1 MPWEEIEPKGVE
13 TNSHERKE
21 FQMSEE
27 MEKLYQERLSRYVT
41 AMQNEKPD
49 RIPIRPFAAE
59 FAAKY
64 AGYTC
69 QEVTHDMDLAFAAI
83 RKCAADFEWDATVG
97 NMVYVWTGLVDAFG
111 TTYYTIPGIDVPADS
126 AFQYVEP
133 QDEENAFMKEDEYDE
148 LIADPT
154 AFLANVWIPRMS
166 RYVRAKGE
174 PTSYRNNLAW
184 VRGGMAMLTYFQG
197 FGQQNSLLRSESG
210 TVSAIAGCLK
220 APFDIL
226 ADKLRGYRLL
236 CADMFRQ
243 PEKVI
248 AACEALMP
256 HMLFNALAG
265 ADPEKKV
272 PITVWLHRGS
282 IPFLSPD
289 AVERFHWPT
298 LKQIIE
304 ELWAQGRQTLFYAEG
319 DWNRNLKYISQLPE
333 KSIIYHVD
341 RGDIFEV
348 HKEVGHK
355 FCLSGGIP
363 NDLLAFGTPDEVRS
377 CCKKVIDGVAKDG
390 GYIMDAGAIV
400 QDDAKI
406 ENVKAMTEF
415 TLEYG
420 VY

>member
-1 MPWEEIEPKGVE
+1 
-13 TNSHERKE
+13 
-21 FQMSEE
+21 MSEKTE
-27 MEKLYQERLSRYVT
+27 NLYGERLNRYVT

-69 QEVTHDMDLAFAAI
+69 QQVTHDVDLALAAV

-97 NMVYVWTGLVDAFG
+97 NMVFVWTGLIDAVG
-111 TTYYTIPGIDVPADS
+111 TKYYTIPGIDAPPDS

-133 QDEENAFMKEDEYDE
+133 PDEETAFMRADEYEE

-154 AFLANVWIPRMS
+154 AFLANVWMPRASKDIQPMG
-166 RYVRAKGE
+166 A

-184 VRGGMAMLTYFQG
+184 LKGGMGMLTYFQKLAE
-197 FGQQNSLLRSESG
+197 QTARLRSESG
-210 TVSAIAGCLK
+210 TVSAIAGALK
-220 APFDIL
+220 APFDII
-226 ADKLRGYRLL
+226 ADKLRGYRGL
-236 CADMFRQ
+236 CVDIFRQ
-243 PEKVI
+243 PEKVL
-248 AACEALMP
+248 AATEALMP
-256 HMLFNALAG
+256 HMMFNALAG

-272 PITVWLHRGS
+272 PITVWLHRGC

-289 AVERFHWPT
+289 VFERFYWPT

-304 ELWAQGRQTLFYAEG
+304 ELYARGHQVLFYAEG
-319 DWNRNLKYISQLPE
+319 NWNPNLKYIAQLPA

-341 RGDIFEV
+341 RGSIFEV
-348 HKEVGHK
+348 HKQVSDK

-363 NDLLAFGTPDEVRS
+363 NSLLAFGTPDEVRAY
-377 CCKKVIDGVAKDG
+377 CKKVIDGVARDG
-390 GYIMDAGAIV
+390 GYILDAGAIM
-400 QDDAKI
+400 QQDAKI
-406 ENVKAMTEF
+406 ENVKAMTDF

-420 VY
+420 IY

>member
-1 MPWEEIEPKGVE
+1 MSQAMEE
-13 TNSHERKE
+13 
-21 FQMSEE
+21 
-27 MEKLYQERLSRYVT
+27 LYQERLKRYVT

-59 FAAKY
+59 FCAKY

-69 QEVTHDMDLAFAAI
+69 QEVTHDVDLAFAAV

-111 TTYYTIPGIDVPADS
+111 TRYYTIPGIGVPADH

-133 QDEENAFMKEDEYDE
+133 PDEETAFMKEDEYDA
-148 LIADPT
+148 LIDDPT
-154 AFLANVWIPRMS
+154 AFLANVWMPRVS
-166 RYVRAKGE
+166 RYVGAIGE
-174 PTSYRNNLAW
+174 PSTYKNNLAW
-184 VRGGMAMLTYFQG
+184 LKGGMAMLTYFQK
-197 FGQQNSLLRSESG
+197 FGEQNARLRSESG

-226 ADKLRGYRLL
+226 ADKLRGYRGL
-236 CADMFRQ
+236 CADIHRR
-243 PEKVI
+243 PKKVL

-256 HMLFNALAG
+256 HMMFNALAG
-265 ADPEKKV
+265 ADPDKKV
-272 PITVWLHRGS
+272 PISIWLHRGCV
-282 IPFLSPD
+282 PFLSPQ
-289 AVERFHWPT
+289 AFEKFHWPT
-298 LKQIIE
+298 LKEMTEEIWAKGHQI
-304 ELWAQGRQTLFYAEG
+304 LYYAEG
-319 DWNRNLKYISQLPE
+319 NWNGNLKYIAELPE
-333 KSIIYHVD
+333 RSIIFQVD
-341 RGDIFEV
+341 RTDIFEA
-348 HKEVGHK
+348 HKTFGHK

-363 NDLLAFGTPDEVRS
+363 NDLLAFGTPEEVRGY
-377 CCKKVIDGVAKDG
+377 CRKVIDGVARDG
-390 GYIMDAGAIV
+390 GYIMDAGAIM

>member
-1 MPWEEIEPKGVE
+1 
-13 TNSHERKE
+13 
-21 FQMSEE
+21 MSEE
-27 MEKLYQERLSRYVT
+27 IEKLYQERLTRYVA
-41 AMQNEKPD
+41 AMRNEKPD

-69 QEVTHDMDLAFAAI
+69 QEVTHDMDAAFAAL
-83 RKCAADFEWDATVG
+83 RKCAADFNWDATVG

-111 TTYYTIPGIDVPADS
+111 TKYYTIPGIDAPPDS

-133 QDEENAFMKEDEYDE
+133 ADEETAFMKEDEYDE

-154 AFLANVWIPRMS
+154 AFLANVWMPRMS
-166 RYVRAKGE
+166 RYVGSKGE

-184 VRGGMAMLTYFQG
+184 LKGGMAMLTYFQK
-197 FGQQNSLLRSESG
+197 FGEQNSLLRSESG

-220 APFDIL
+220 APFDII

-236 CADMFRQ
+236 CVDIHRQ
-243 PEKVI
+243 PDKVL
-248 AACEALMP
+248 AATEALMP
-256 HMLFNALAG
+256 HMLFNAVAG

-272 PITVWLHRGS
+272 PITVWLHRGCV
-282 IPFLSPD
+282 PFLSPE
-289 AVERFHWPT
+289 AFEKFHWPT

-319 DWNRNLKYISQLPE
+319 NWDGNLKYISELPE
-333 KSIIYHVD
+333 KSIIFQVD
-341 RGDIFEV
+341 RTDIFAA
-348 HKEVGHK
+348 HKEFGEK

-377 CCKKVIDGVAKDG
+377 YCKKVIDGVARDG
-390 GYIMDAGAIV
+390 GYIMDAGAIF
-400 QDDAKI
+400 QDDAKT

-415 TLEYG
+415 TVEYG

>member
-1 MPWEEIEPKGVE
+1 
-13 TNSHERKE
+13 
-21 FQMSEE
+21 MSEKTE
-27 MEKLYQERLSRYVT
+27 NLYGERLNRYVT

-69 QEVTHDMDLAFAAI
+69 QQVTHDVDLALAAV

-97 NMVYVWTGLVDAFG
+97 NMVFVWTGLIDAVG
-111 TTYYTIPGIDVPADS
+111 TKYYTIPGIDAPPDS

-133 QDEENAFMKEDEYDE
+133 PDEETAFMRADEYEE

-154 AFLANVWIPRMS
+154 AFLANVWMPRASKDIQPMG
-166 RYVRAKGE
+166 A

-184 VRGGMAMLTYFQG
+184 LKGGMGMLTYFQKLAE
-197 FGQQNSLLRSESG
+197 QTARLRSESG
-210 TVSAIAGCLK
+210 TVSAIAGALK
-220 APFDIL
+220 APFDII
-226 ADKLRGYRLL
+226 ADKLRGYRGL
-236 CADMFRQ
+236 CVDIFRQ
-243 PEKVI
+243 PEKVL
-248 AACEALMP
+248 AATEALMP
-256 HMLFNALAG
+256 HMMFNALSG

-272 PITVWLHRGS
+272 PITVWLHRGC

-289 AVERFHWPT
+289 VFERFYWPT

-304 ELWAQGRQTLFYAEG
+304 ELYARGHQVLFYAEG
-319 DWNRNLKYISQLPE
+319 NWNPNLKYIAQLPA

-341 RGDIFEV
+341 RGSIFEV
-348 HKEVGHK
+348 HKQVSDK

-363 NDLLAFGTPDEVRS
+363 NSLLAFGTPDEVRAY
-377 CCKKVIDGVAKDG
+377 CKKVIDGVARDG
-390 GYIMDAGAIV
+390 GYILDAGAIM
-400 QDDAKI
+400 QQDAKI
-406 ENVKAMTEF
+406 ENVKAMTDF

-420 VY
+420 IY